1 MSQNHSDVFLFFFP
15 ADKVLDSCSFRDEDD
30 DCTYHY
36 TVENPKD
43 KDLEVQVLKK
53 KGEQHILN
61 FHHWLQFIYILT
73 MDFSYVIWL

>member
-1 MSQNHSDVFLFFFP
+1 MDLIP
-15 ADKVLDSCSFRDEDD
+15 ADQVLDSCTFRDEDD

-53 KGEQHILN
+53 KGERHVPFLGMAIVYLGIQHLN
-61 FHHWLQFIYILT
+61 MYEMGLR
-73 MDFSYVIWL
+73 

>member
-1 MSQNHSDVFLFFFP
+1 MDLFT
-15 ADKVLDSCSFRDEDD
+15 ADQVLDSCSFRDEDD

-53 KGEQHILN
+53 RGERHV
-61 FHHWLQFIYILT
+61 FSWEFKVFIK
-73 MDFSYVIWL
+73 SYKF

>member
-1 MSQNHSDVFLFFFP
+1 MDLIP

-53 KGEQHILN
+53 RGERHVLFLGMAIVYLGIQILN
-61 FHHWLQFIYILT
+61 
-73 MDFSYVIWL
+73 M

>member
-1 MSQNHSDVFLFFFP
+1 MFLFVCLFVFPP

-53 KGEQHILN
+53 KGEQH
-61 FHHWLQFIYILT
+61 HSTHDQYYIVSSTDLT
-73 MDFSYVIWL
+73 ESLYFTI